1 MTAHLAIYLD
11 LALLCICAIFA
22 LLALAGFSY
31 LAFDYK
37 RTLRRIKAGERRR
50 K

>member
-1 MTAHLAIYLD
+1 MTTHLAIYLD

-22 LLALAGFSY
+22 LLA
-31 LAFDYK
+31 YK